1 MGEDDGQGEREHRQP
16 RAAGRGRGPRRAGGR
31 DPQAAPQ
38 GKVSSLEALDELPG
52 VGPATF
58 AQLRSLLDFTDQAEE
73 PTREAAEGT
82 MELGRALTDLVQE
95 QIRHNF
101 ETWTAL
107 AGAVDWEQV
116 FQIQREFLRVSLER
130 AARLT
135 QRCLEAA
142 RGGMIAAASATLNQ
156 ARNAA

>member
-1 MGEDDGQGEREHRQP
+1 M
-16 RAAGRGRGPRRAGGR
+16 
-31 DPQAAPQ
+31 
-38 GKVSSLEALDELPG
+38 
-52 VGPATF
+52 
-58 AQLRSLLDFTDQAEE
+58 
-73 PTREAAEGT
+73 
-82 MELGRALTDLVQE
+82 QE

-107 AGAVDWEQV
+107 TGAVDWEQV

-130 AARLT
+130 AAQLT

-142 RGGMIAAASATLNQ
+142 RAGMIAAASATLNQ

>member
-1 MGEDDGQGEREHRQP
+1 MAKANVNTTS
-16 RAAGRGRGPRRAGGR
+16 RAQLVEAGIRAELADEILKLRR
-31 DPQAAPQ
+31 
-38 GKVSSLEALDELPG
+38 KEKITSLKALNQLPG
-52 VGPATF
+52 IGPFTYAR
-58 AQLRSLLDFTDQAEE
+58 LRSLLDFTDQVEE

-82 MELGRALTDLVQE
+82 TELGRALTDLVQE

-107 AGAVDWEQV
+107 AGAADWEQV

-130 AARLT
+130 AAQLT